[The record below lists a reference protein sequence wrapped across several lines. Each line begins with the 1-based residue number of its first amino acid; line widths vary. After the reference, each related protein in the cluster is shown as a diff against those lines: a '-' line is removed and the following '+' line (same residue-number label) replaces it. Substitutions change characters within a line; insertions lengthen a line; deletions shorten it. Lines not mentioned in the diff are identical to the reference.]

1 MQAQF
6 LIGVLAA
13 VFAAF
18 SWSLNFVAPYVL
30 GPYSIYDLA
39 VARFLISGVLGLL
52 LFFAVKDRGARTT
65 AGDWAVA
72 AWLAFVGYVGYFVTI
87 MAAVRFAGP
96 IIPPAIVATV
106 PVVLAIAG
114 NQGPQATSWRI
125 LSLPLGFILLGL
137 LMVNWPGLVAALDG
151 LSLTAIAGIA
161 ISFGAVSLWTAF
173 ALSNQNALKKRP
185 MMDPRKWTAMMM
197 IGGAIEIALFVPV
210 ATHLSLLNL
219 VSLGWNWPPLGIIL
233 VSSLVLAT
241 MGSIAGS
248 WAWTIASKC
257 LPIGLAGQLIVTETV
272 FATTFGLVASHRWP
286 TFNEAVGVGAIVCG
300 VVIALKV
307 LHPSTIETQQIA
319 S

>member
-18 SWSLNFVAPYVL
+18 SWSLNFVAPYVV

-39 VARFLISGVLGLL
+39 VTRFLISGVLGLL
-52 LFFAVKDRGARTT
+52 LFCAVRNRGARTT
-65 AGDWAVA
+65 ARDWMVA
-72 AWLAFVGYVGYFVTI
+72 AWLGFVGYVGYFVTI

-114 NQGPQATSWRI
+114 NQGAQATSWRV

-137 LMVNWPGLVAALDG
+137 LMVNWTGLVAAFDG
-151 LSLTAIAGIA
+151 LSLGVVAGIA

-173 ALSNQNALKKRP
+173 ALSNRNALKKRP

-197 IGGAIEIALFVPV
+197 IGGAVEIALFVPV
-210 ATHLSLLNL
+210 AAHMALLNL
-219 VSLGWNWPPLGIIL
+219 VSLGPQWPSFGLIL
-233 VSSLVLAT
+233 ASSLVLAAV
-241 MGSIAGS
+241 GSIAGS
-248 WAWTIASKC
+248 WAWTIASRR

-272 FATTFGLVASHRWP
+272 FATSFGLVASHRWP
-286 TFNEAVGVGAIVCG
+286 TTNEAAGIGAIVCG
-300 VVIALKV
+300 VIIALKV
-307 LHPSTIETQQIA
+307 LHSSAVEPQKITS
-319 S
+319 